1 MKKILIIGSGG
12 AGKSTL
18 ARELGIILNL
28 EVIHLDAFYWNPG
41 WVETPKL
48 EWQSIIQNLILRE
61 SWIMDGNYSGTLD
74 IRLPLADTVI
84 FLDFPR
90 LLCLWRV
97 IKRSWQ
103 YAGQSRPDMASGCPE
118 RLTWQFLKFVWTY
131 PITRRPV
138 ILDKLRLLTLNQQV
152 IILRQPK
159 EVREF
164 LQKISHQQ

>member
-1 MKKILIIGSGG
+1 MKKIMIIGSGG

-18 ARELGIILNL
+18 ARELGSMLGL
-28 EVIHLDAFYWNPG
+28 EVIHLDTLYWNPG
-41 WVETPKL
+41 WVETPKP
-48 EWQSIIQNLILRE
+48 EWQSIIEDLTLRE

-74 IRLPLADTVI
+74 IRLAIADTVI
-84 FLDFPR
+84 FLDLKR

-118 RLTWQFLKFVWTY
+118 RLTWEFLKFVWTY
-131 PITRRPV
+131 PITRRPK
-138 ILDKLRLLTLNQQV
+138 ILNKLSQLAPNQQV
-152 IILRQPK
+152 IILREPK

-164 LQKISHQQ
+164 LHKISLS

>member
-1 MKKILIIGSGG
+1 MIIGSGG

-18 ARELGIILNL
+18 ARELGSILGL
-28 EVIHLDAFYWNPG
+28 EVIHLDTLYWHPG

-48 EWQSIIQNLILRE
+48 EWQSIIQDLTLRE

-74 IRLPLADTVI
+74 IRLAIADTVI

-90 LLCLWRV
+90 MLCLWRV

-118 RLTWQFLKFVWTY
+118 RLTWEFLKFVWTY
-131 PITRRPV
+131 PITRLPN
-138 ILDKLRLLTLNQQV
+138 ILNKLSQLPPNQQV
-152 IILRQPK
+152 IILRKPE

-164 LQKISHQQ
+164 LQTISLL

>member
-1 MKKILIIGSGG
+1 MIIGSGG

-18 ARELGIILNL
+18 ARELGSILGL
-28 EVIHLDAFYWNPG
+28 EVIHLDTLYWHPG

-48 EWQSIIQNLILRE
+48 EWQSIIQDLTLRE

-74 IRLPLADTVI
+74 IRLAIADTVI

-90 LLCLWRV
+90 MLCLWRV

-118 RLTWQFLKFVWTY
+118 RLTWEFLKFVWTY
-131 PITRRPV
+131 PITRRPN
-138 ILDKLRLLTLNQQV
+138 ILNKLSQLPPNQQV
-152 IILRQPK
+152 IILHKPE

-164 LQKISHQQ
+164 VQTISLL